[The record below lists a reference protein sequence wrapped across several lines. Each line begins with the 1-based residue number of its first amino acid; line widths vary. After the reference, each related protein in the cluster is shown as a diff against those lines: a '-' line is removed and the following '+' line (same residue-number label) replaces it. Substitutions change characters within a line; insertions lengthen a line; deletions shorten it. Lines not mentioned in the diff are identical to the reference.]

1 MNNVIEILRDFTAQ
15 PLFGVTLTVLMYV
28 AGVKINRALKTP
40 IANPNLIATFFII
53 AILLVFSIPYDNY
66 AAGGEMIEIF
76 LAPATAALALKIYEQ
91 MHLLKK
97 FWLPVLIGTAVG
109 AATSIIVVYAM
120 CKWAGLDE
128 TLTAS
133 LLPKSVTTAIA
144 VPLSEQNGGI
154 ASVTVFCLVV
164 TGIFGAMF
172 APTLIRLFRI
182 KNPVEAGV
190 AIGTSSHA
198 LGTTKAIE
206 LGDIEGAMSGCA
218 MGITGLI
225 TVLYLMFI

>member
-1 MNNVIEILRDFTAQ
+1 MSNLVEILRNFTGQ
-15 PLFGVTLTVLMYV
+15 PLFGVTLTILSYI

-40 IANPNLIATFFII
+40 IANPNLIATFIVI
-53 AILLVFSIPYDNY
+53 AVLLVFGIPYDNY
-66 AAGGEMIEIF
+66 NQGGKMIEIF
-76 LAPATAALALKIYEQ
+76 LAPATAALALKIYQQ

-97 FWLPVLIGTAVG
+97 YWLPVLAGTAVG
-109 AATSIIVVYAM
+109 AATSIIVVYFM
-120 CKWAGLDE
+120 CKWAGFDE
-128 TLTAS
+128 ALTAS

-144 VPLSEQNGGI
+144 IPLSEQNGGI

-172 APTLIRLFRI
+172 SPTLIKLFRI
-182 KNPVEAGV
+182 KNPVEAGI

-218 MGITGLI
+218 MAITGLI

>member
-1 MNNVIEILRDFTAQ
+1 MNSFMEILKEFTSQ
-15 PLFGVTLTVLMYV
+15 PLFGVTLTIFTYI

-40 IANPNLIATFFII
+40 IANPNLISTFIVI
-53 AILLVFSIPYDNY
+53 AVLLIFGIPYDDYNQ
-66 AAGGEMIEIF
+66 GGKIIEIF
-76 LAPATAALALKIYEQ
+76 LAPATAALALKIYQQ

-97 FWLPVLIGTAVG
+97 YWLPVLLGTAVG
-109 AATSIIVVYAM
+109 AATSIIVVYFM

-128 TLTAS
+128 ALTAS

-144 VPLSEQNGGI
+144 IPLSEQNGGI

-172 APTLIRLFRI
+172 SPTLIKLFRI
-182 KNPVEAGV
+182 KNPVEAGI

-218 MGITGLI
+218 MAITGLI

>member
-1 MNNVIEILRDFTAQ
+1 MNNFAEILNEFTSQ
-15 PLFGVTLTVLMYV
+15 PLFGATLTIFTYI
-28 AGVKINRALKTP
+28 AGIKINRALKTP
-40 IANPNLIATFFII
+40 IANPNLIATFIVI
-53 AILLVFSIPYDNY
+53 AVLLILGIPYDDY
-66 AAGGEMIEIF
+66 IQGGKIIEIF

-97 FWLPVLIGTAVG
+97 YWLPVLAGTAVG

-120 CKWAGLDE
+120 CKWAGLDQA
-128 TLTAS
+128 LTAS

-144 VPLSEQNGGI
+144 IPLSEQNGGI

-172 APTLIRLFRI
+172 SPTLIKLFRI

-190 AIGTSSHA
+190 AIGTCSHA

-218 MGITGLI
+218 MAITGLI